1 MFKFNLPLHSQ
12 LSPRSSAQ
20 EPNALQRDLTSPL
33 FKLQSASLSDVQN
46 EHLSEVLIWGLVV
59 DWNAPPTQN
68 SCNGLTSRRLLP
80 PRQLQLLGPDLNFAY
95 PNPLQVEPRVRP
107 NQIHFLRM
115 KVSAQEPSRRDFQ
128 R

>member
-33 FKLQSASLSDVQN
+33 FN
-46 EHLSEVLIWGLVV
+46 LSEVLIWGLVV